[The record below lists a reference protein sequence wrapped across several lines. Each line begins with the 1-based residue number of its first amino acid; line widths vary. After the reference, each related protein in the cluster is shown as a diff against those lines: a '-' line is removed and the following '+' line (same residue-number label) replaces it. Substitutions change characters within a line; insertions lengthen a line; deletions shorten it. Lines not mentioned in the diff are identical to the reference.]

1 MKKKVYKFNWIL
13 LLVISL
19 IGPIIL
25 GSISISYMQNSQLFK
40 RNWEIIL
47 VSIICLIISIT
58 LSIVISSCFFWLLV
72 KKDFEYI
79 TIEIN
84 LTNLSKKLLKKI
96 DAKLL
101 TRKNYQ
107 KWLSKHNYQ
116 YKEVMSNQ

>member
-1 MKKKVYKFNWIL
+1 MKKKIYKFNWIF

-25 GSISISYMQNSQLFK
+25 GFISITYMQDTEHFK
-40 RNWEIIL
+40 TNWEIIL
-47 VSIICLIISIT
+47 INIICLIISIT
-58 LSIVISSCFFWLLV
+58 LSIVISSYFFWLLV

-84 LTNLSKKLLKKI
+84 LVNLPKKLLRKV

-107 KWLSKHNYQ
+107 KWSSNHNYQ
-116 YKEVMSNQ
+116 YKEVISN

>member
-1 MKKKVYKFNWIL
+1 MKKRVYKFNWVL

-25 GSISISYMQNSQLFK
+25 GSISITYMENSKLFK

-47 VSIICLIISIT
+47 ISIVCLIISIA
-58 LSIVISSCFFWLLV
+58 LSILISSYFFWLLV
-72 KKDFEYI
+72 KKDLEYI

-84 LTNLSKKLLKKI
+84 LVNLSKKLLKKV

-107 KWLSKHNYQ
+107 KWLSKHKYQ
-116 YKEVMSNQ
+116 YKEVLSNQ

>member
-1 MKKKVYKFNWIL
+1 MKKKIYKFNWIL

-25 GSISISYMQNSQLFK
+25 GSISISYLQNLSLFN
-40 RNWEIIL
+40 RNWEIML

-58 LSIVISSCFFWLLV
+58 LSILIPSYFFWLLV
-72 KKDFEYI
+72 KKDLEYA

-84 LTNLSKKLLKKI
+84 LANLSKKLLKKI
-96 DAKLL
+96 DTKLL

-107 KWLSKHNYQ
+107 KWLFKHNYQ
-116 YKEVMSNQ
+116 YKEVSSN

>member
-1 MKKKVYKFNWIL
+1 MKKKVYKFNWVL

-25 GSISISYMQNSQLFK
+25 GSISITYMQDLEHFK
-40 RNWEIIL
+40 RTWEIML
-47 VSIICLIISIT
+47 VSIICLIISIV
-58 LSIVISSCFFWLLV
+58 LSIVISSYFFSLIV
-72 KKDFEYI
+72 KKDLEYI

-84 LTNLSKKLLKKI
+84 LDNLSKKILKKI

-107 KWLSKHNYQ
+107 KWLFKHNYQ
-116 YKEVMSNQ
+116 YKEVLSN

>member
-1 MKKKVYKFNWIL
+1 MKKKVYKFNWVL

-25 GSISISYMQNSQLFK
+25 GSISITYMQDLEHFK
-40 RNWEIIL
+40 TNWEIIL
-47 VSIICLIISIT
+47 ISIICLIISIA
-58 LSIVISSCFFWLLV
+58 LSIVISGYFFWLLV

-84 LTNLSKKLLKKI
+84 LNNLSKKLLKKV

-107 KWLSKHNYQ
+107 KWLNKHNYQ
-116 YKEVMSNQ
+116 YKEVMSN

>member
-25 GSISISYMQNSQLFK
+25 GSISITYMKDSEHFK
-40 RNWEIIL
+40 RTWEIIL
-47 VSIICLIISIT
+47 ISVICLIISIT
-58 LSIVISSCFFWLLV
+58 LSIVIPSYFFWLLV
-72 KKDFEYI
+72 KKDLEYA

-84 LTNLSKKLLKKI
+84 LDNLSKKLLKKI

-101 TRKNYQ
+101 IRKNYQ
-107 KWLSKHNYQ
+107 KWLIKHNYQ
-116 YKEVMSNQ
+116 YKEVSSN